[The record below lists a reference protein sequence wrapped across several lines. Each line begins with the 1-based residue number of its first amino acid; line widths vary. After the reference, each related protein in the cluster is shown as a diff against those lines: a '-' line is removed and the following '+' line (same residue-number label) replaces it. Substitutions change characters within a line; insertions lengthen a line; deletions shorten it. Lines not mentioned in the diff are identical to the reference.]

1 MADSISVISERL
13 IPRRPASNLHPA
25 TSGCTDTA
33 AGFSASTP
41 GRRHRAHVSDSLI
54 GNAVE
59 PLEKQHGPV
68 IDVQQLRYRSL
79 VRSLRAKSRA
89 AHSEA
94 TVSLPSSERE
104 NLAMGSRPQSSRA
117 EASRRGF
124 AQRPSP
130 CLETT
135 RHGNARPYC
144 GPLCSPLQPR
154 QGEMARRAEEDIICR
169 TPKRRV
175 PCRSQSPTPNRKP
188 MTVRLRSRTIPTAI
202 PHRCAFAKR
211 LRPHRSGAQS
221 ENAPGRPGPMNAA
234 VDNRRSRSME

>member
-1 MADSISVISERL
+1 
-13 IPRRPASNLHPA
+13 
-25 TSGCTDTA
+25 
-33 AGFSASTP
+33 
-41 GRRHRAHVSDSLI
+41 
-54 GNAVE
+54 
-59 PLEKQHGPV
+59 
-68 IDVQQLRYRSL
+68 
-79 VRSLRAKSRA
+79 
-89 AHSEA
+89 
-94 TVSLPSSERE
+94 
-104 NLAMGSRPQSSRA
+104 MGSRPQSSRA

-175 PCRSQSPTPNRKP
+175 PCRSKSPTPNRKP

-234 VDNRRSRSME
+234 VDNRRSRSMEQDDRAPAHSSELLIRVLALPSCDMEVQQHRRAPNFQDGRSQLGSVHSPKDLVSKSLGRTKLPDINIHCTE